1 MNSPII
7 AARSTEADSS
17 LVALRG
23 SRRRQAT
30 YAVMFVLGLAL
41 PLKQFIPWLDKHGV
55 DLPRFGQELFAN
67 RISSFFAWDVLTA
80 VATLLVLAFADQEL
94 RPAQRWLVAVGS
106 LLGASVGLPLYLF
119 LREGNRCRAAN

>member
-1 MNSPII
+1 MNSPITI
-7 AARSTEADSS
+7 DRSTGTDHS
-17 LVALRG
+17 LTALRG

-30 YAVMFVLGLAL
+30 YAVMLVLGLVL
-41 PLKQFIPWLDKHGV
+41 PLNQFVPWLDKHGV
-55 DLPRFGQELFAN
+55 DLPRFGKELFAN

-119 LREGNRCRAAN
+119 LREGNRCRVAN